1 MSDLTRW
8 NRAGLRRFRYV
19 DATAV
24 EHFEALR
31 AALARRF
38 PAYADAREAS
48 EDAPGRQ
55 RRLLEQYQAPTGDPV
70 LELMRVL
77 ARATHVLTEH
87 IDAHANEG
95 FIDTAT
101 QWDPLRRLVHLL
113 GYHPAPPASAQTSLV
128 VLAKPGAAGTLER
141 GFQVKH
147 APPAGGAPVVFET
160 LQDLDVDERLNGL
173 RLAGHDRSVA
183 ADFDPF
189 APAAWQHEAAMKL
202 SVGQLA
208 VLLQE
213 PQPALPGVPV
223 PPAVER
229 RARVVAVSAV
239 DDTRLSIGPAAT
251 AAEWMLGH
259 TRLLAAPAKVWRPRL
274 NGPGRVELDR
284 EHGLGAGDVVVWSDG
299 AGRHFVRVA
308 AAQGRAL
315 RLASPVLP
323 PAGATLYKAGL
334 VGALPAAAG
343 GGLRLP
349 LSIDAAAQFAAGD
362 LLVPIDIAQ
371 DLARG
376 RLPNGETAPYYV
388 PAGGSKIA
396 APVAIFVADQAV
408 VAGRVGALGSTA
420 GRFEFDG
427 SPTGLASGQW
437 LVAEEGS
444 DSSGQPLRRA
454 VCIDRIEERDGAF
467 VLELRAAGPA
477 PQDVL
482 LELQDRLA
490 ELEMALDESVWR
502 RSTLADLAGRAFG
515 SMDVSVIQGVGS
527 HYAQPLHVARVATV
541 ADLAALPAQ
550 RELPGLSAV
559 RLREFRSKALIVQGF
574 ALDGA
579 RFAGLLGLTLE
590 QARALAAGSAGATTA
605 ADLPVALERLH
616 GPMRHRLDPPGH
628 DVNLTPVDPADI
640 RLACEPA
647 DAPPMKKGRL
657 LVFERRGADGSTD
670 ARPAT
675 VEAMAG
681 NRVLLATPWPDLGGF
696 TLAETVLRANVV
708 PAGHGETR
716 AEKVLGSG
724 NAALLHQEFTL
735 PLAGVSFVADATMP
749 AGVRA
754 DLALRVDG
762 RTWQQ
767 VGSLADSGPAD
778 THYTVRVTEDGELR
792 IGFGDGRL
800 GRRLPT
806 GSNNVR
812 AVPRVGSGQAG
823 NLPAGSLTQP
833 ARPHRLVAGLR
844 QPLDSVGGAD
854 LESVASLRSA
864 APASVLTLERAVS
877 LADFANL
884 AASHASVAQA
894 RAFARPAPQGVRAA
908 VEVVLVPAGRVGFL
922 PGTLQVD
929 HRPFEDLLARQSA
942 WLTAHALPGTAVTAR
957 LFEPLVIDLEIEVWI
972 LGAENDTERVLDAV
986 RAALRS
992 RLAPG
997 GRSIGAPLHRSEL
1010 YAVVEAVPGVEYS
1023 RCTLTRSDDAGARP
1037 LETLV
1042 PTPRQVVWLDPDRS
1056 VLLVTARE
1064 FEL

>member
-1 MSDLTRW
+1 MNDLTRW

-31 AALARRF
+31 FELARRF
-38 PAYADAREAS
+38 PAYADPREAS

-128 VLAKPGAAGTLER
+128 VLARPGAAGTLER
-141 GFQVKH
+141 GFQVRH
-147 APPAGGAPVVFET
+147 APPAGGPPVVFET
-160 LQDLDVDERLNGL
+160 LQDLELDARLDAL

-189 APAAWQHEAAMKL
+189 GPWAWRREAAMKL

-213 PQPALPGVPV
+213 PQPAQPGVAV
-223 PPAVER
+223 QPAVER
-229 RARVVAVSAV
+229 RARVVVVGAL
-239 DDTRLSIGPAAT
+239 DDTRLGLDPAPAA
-251 AAEWMLGH
+251 AADWRLGH
-259 TRLLAAPAKVWRPRL
+259 TRLLAVPAKVWRPRL

-284 EHGLGAGDVVVWSDG
+284 EPGLGEGDVVVWSDG

-315 RLASPVLP
+315 QLAAALLP
-323 PAGATLYKAGL
+323 PAGTTLCKAGL
-334 VGALPAAAG
+334 VSAAG

-349 LSIDAAAQFAAGD
+349 LSIDAAACFGAGGA
-362 LLVPIDIAQ
+362 LVPIDIAK
-371 DLARG
+371 DLVLG
-376 RLPNGETAPYYV
+376 TLPDGKAAPYYV
-388 PAGGSKIA
+388 PAAGSKIV
-396 APVAIFVADQAV
+396 APVAVFVAEQAV
-408 VAGRVGALGSTA
+408 VAGRVAALGSPA

-437 LVAEEGS
+437 LVANEGS
-444 DSSGQPLRRA
+444 DSGGQPLRRA
-454 VCIDRIEERDGAF
+454 VRVESIEERDGAF
-467 VLELRAAGPA
+467 VLELRAEGPA
-477 PQDVL
+477 PPEAL
-482 LELQDRLA
+482 LELQQRLA
-490 ELEMALDESVWR
+490 DLEMALDETVWR
-502 RSTLADLAGRAFG
+502 SSTLADLAGAAFG
-515 SMDVSVIQGVGS
+515 TRDVSVIQGVGS
-527 HYAQPLHVARVATV
+527 VYGQLLRAVRLATV
-541 ADLAALPAQ
+541 ADLAAMSVQ
-550 RELPGLSAV
+550 RELPGLSTV
-559 RLREFRSKALIVQGF
+559 RLREFRAKALIVLGF
-574 ALDGA
+574 ALEGP
-579 RFAGLLGLTLE
+579 RFASLLGLTLE
-590 QARALAAGSAGATTA
+590 QARALAAGTA
-605 ADLPVALERLH
+605 AAPVAASLPVSLERLH
-616 GPMRHRLDPPGH
+616 GPMRHRLAPPGH
-628 DVNLTPVDPADI
+628 DLNRTPVDPADI

-657 LVFERRGADGSTD
+657 LVFERSGADGSTE

-675 VEAMAG
+675 VESMDG
-681 NRVLLATPWPDLGGF
+681 NRVLLAAPLPDLGGF

-724 NAALLHQEFTL
+724 NAALLHQEFRL
-735 PLAGVSFVADATMP
+735 ALAGVSFVADATMP

-778 THYTVRVTEDGELR
+778 THYTVRVTEEGELR

-812 AVPRVGSGQAG
+812 VVPRVGSGQAG

-833 ARPHRLVAGLR
+833 VRPHRLVAGLR
-844 QPLDSVGGAD
+844 QPLASVGGAD
-854 LESVASLRSA
+854 LEGVASLRSA

-894 RAFARPAPQGVRAA
+894 RAFARPAPRGVRAA
-908 VEVVLVPAGRVGFL
+908 VEVVLVPAGRVGFV

-929 HRPFEDLLARQSA
+929 ARPFDDLLARQAA
-942 WLTAHALPGTAVTAR
+942 WLTAHALPGTAVTTR

-972 LGAENDTERVLDAV
+972 RGAENDTEGVLDAV
-986 RAALRS
+986 RAALRA

-997 GRSIGAPLHRSEL
+997 GRTIGAALHRSEL
-1010 YAVVEAVPGVEYS
+1010 YAAVEAVPGVEYS
-1023 RCTLTRSDDAGARP
+1023 RCTLTRRDDADARP
-1037 LETLV
+1037 LEILM
-1042 PTPRQVVWLDPDRS
+1042 PAPGQVVCLHPDRS
-1056 VLLVTARE
+1056 VLLVAARE
-1064 FEL
+1064 YEL